1 MPVFCCCC
9 CCCCCFSLLLF
20 FFCFVFLGGEEKE
33 RDSLTAE
40 RGVTELRSL
49 IFMQVVSFLSGLCLH
64 NRTDVLAYVYVTS
77 RKLTHDGDRK
87 SQTLCAA
94 SLMPCDKR
102 FAGRVKGSPI
112 MTHCYPHTSKTVRRR
127 SSGLES
133 WGRQYSR
140 WLLLCGRCSLWKP
153 ELVTTRAAQGAN
165 DGCKL

>member
-1 MPVFCCCC
+1 MPVFCC

-20 FFCFVFLGGEEKE
+20 FFCFVFWGGEERE

-112 MTHCYPHTSKTVRRR
+112 MTHCYPHTSKTVRDARR
-127 SSGLES
+127 GLNREGDS
-133 WGRQYSR
+133 TLVDCYSVADVVY
-140 WLLLCGRCSLWKP
+140 
-153 ELVTTRAAQGAN
+153 ENQN
-165 DGCKL
+165 